1 MNIHTKNIDKTIVQ
15 NLSNVA
21 HSLCQ
26 SGLLGVFYGSIS
38 AKLDTNS
45 FIINRK
51 GALLDKMN
59 EDSFIMLHDKEDYR
73 WQEASLDSFIHAN
86 IYRNFLES
94 RFVVYSHAP
103 YATSYSLKHKT
114 LIPIDYLGYKILG
127 KSNEILDSREYETLY
142 ERAETDIVRYFK
154 THKTNF
160 VLLKGCGIYSYGRD
174 LETTIK
180 LIAVVENS
188 CKILHYN
195 GMITHNYDDESRF
208 EI

>member
-59 EDSFIMLHDKEDYR
+59 EDSFIMLHDKE
-73 WQEASLDSFIHAN
+73 E
-86 IYRNFLES
+86 
-94 RFVVYSHAP
+94 
-103 YATSYSLKHKT
+103 TSNSLKHKT

-142 ERAETDIVRYFK
+142 DRAETDIVRYFK